1 MKPFKDTK
9 FFKFL
14 SSKGLDTALDIGA
27 TVAPPLKVLDMAKDA
42 VVNGTILLSDGDK
55 KEFLTNYQEYLSELQ
70 LYYGEMANAREV
82 YKSKSEMTDRVALL
96 VMRFNL
102 PLIGLCLIMLAVAT
116 YYLES
121 VILSLLSATIGS
133 VITMLSGERLSVIN
147 FYFGSSIGSKQSG
160 EALRNDISSKI
171 NVISDDIKNK

>member
-27 TVAPPLKVLDMAKDA
+27 TVAPPLKVLDLAKDA
-42 VVNGTILLSDGDK
+42 IVNGTVLLSDADK
-55 KEFLTNYQEYLSELQ
+55 KEFLTNYQDYLSELQ
-70 LYYGEMANAREV
+70 MYYGEMANAREV

-96 VMRFNL
+96 VMRYNL
-102 PLIGLCLIMLAVAT
+102 PLIGLCLIMLAAAT

-147 FYFGSSIGSKQSG
+147 FYFGSSIGSKQNG
-160 EALRNDISSKI
+160 EAMRNTLSDKI
-171 NVISDDIKNK
+171 NEISDGIKNK